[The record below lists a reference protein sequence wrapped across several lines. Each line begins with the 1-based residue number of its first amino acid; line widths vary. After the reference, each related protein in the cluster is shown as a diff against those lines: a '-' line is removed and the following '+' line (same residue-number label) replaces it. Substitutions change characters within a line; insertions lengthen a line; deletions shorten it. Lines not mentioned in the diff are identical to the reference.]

1 MEYINRNREKRRTL
15 EPVELA
21 AHRNKIVVAVFS
33 LVVLTSACVWAWMS
47 TRQFSKQTVKI
58 NQEHLLDIAKVES
71 KFLKSL
77 LAAKSDHSL
86 EDFTSDITIG
96 EKGYVW
102 IIDAN
107 GIIVS
112 HPDRDQIG
120 KDKMAIRKTEFPGHD
135 WSDLDGIVQR
145 MKKGEEGV
153 GVYESVWW
161 TEHDPE
167 ASKKLVGF
175 APVQVGNKLW
185 AVAACMSFDEITEPI
200 EDHSLRTLSAAG
212 VALLLFSIAGGTF
225 YRTQK
230 RENQAL
236 QIEVAEHRK
245 TKEAL
250 EEAQTGLEQRVEQRT
265 AELRRANEEIKREFE
280 ERKLAEERV
289 RDLAKFPSE
298 DPNPV
303 LRVSKDKTITYAN
316 NAGEQLLRN
325 LGTGFG
331 GELPGKWNG
340 LVEETLADGLNR
352 QAELE
357 HEGRVLSLTL
367 APITDSGYV
376 NIYGLDVTENR
387 RLQQEV
393 LRIND
398 TVQGNIGR
406 DLHDGLLQQLTGLTY
421 FCDTLAEN
429 LAEVASPCVDG
440 AHEISEHLR
449 RLTNWI
455 RDLAKGL
462 YPADLENIGL
472 APALQRLASTT
483 GHLFSTSVVF
493 ECNEPVIIP
502 NHQVALHLYRIAQE
516 AVNNAVKHGDAK
528 HIHLGLNRS
537 GDRIVLTV
545 KDDGSGF
552 SQEETIAGIGLQS
565 IHFRAKAIGGV
576 VDIQSA
582 YDKGTVVSCSFI
594 QENKIWDGSNN
605 D

>member
-1 MEYINRNREKRRTL
+1 MAYIKKTADKRPT
-15 EPVELA
+15 VESVKLSA
-21 AHRNKIVVAVFS
+21 RRNKIVVVAFS

-47 TRQFSKQTVKI
+47 TRQFNKQTVRI

-71 KFLKSL
+71 KFLKNL
-77 LAAKSDHSL
+77 LAEKSDQSL
-86 EDFTSDITIG
+86 DSFSSEITIG
-96 EKGYVW
+96 QRGYIW
-102 IIDAN
+102 IIDSN

-135 WSDLDGIVQR
+135 WSDLDEIVQR
-145 MKKGEEGV
+145 MKKGQEGI
-153 GVYESVWW
+153 GIYESVWW
-161 TEHDPE
+161 TELDPE

-175 APVQVGNKLW
+175 APVRVGDTLY

-212 VALLLFSIAGGTF
+212 VALLLFGITGGTF

-230 RENQAL
+230 RENEAL
-236 QIEVAEHRK
+236 QTEVAEHKK

-250 EEAQTGLEQRVEQRT
+250 EEAHARLEQRVEQRT
-265 AELRRANEEIKREFE
+265 AELSRANEELEREFE
-280 ERKLAEERV
+280 ERKLAEERI
-289 RDLAKFPSE
+289 RDLAKFPSQ

-316 NAGEQLLRN
+316 KAGESLLRE
-325 LGTGFG
+325 LGTELGRD
-331 GELPGKWNG
+331 LPGKWS
-340 LVEETLADGLNR
+340 LIVEEALADGLNR

-357 HEGRVLSLTL
+357 HEGRILSLTL
-367 APITDSGYV
+367 APISDSGYV

-387 RLQQEV
+387 RLQQEI

-421 FCDTLAEN
+421 FSDTLAEK

-449 RLTNWI
+449 RLTDWI

-462 YPADLENIGL
+462 YPTDLDNIGL
-472 APALQRLASTT
+472 ASALERLASATA
-483 GHLFSTSVVF
+483 HLLSTSVLF
-493 ECNEPVIIP
+493 ECKRPVSVAD
-502 NHQVALHLYRIAQE
+502 HQVALHLYRIAQE

-528 HIHLGLNRS
+528 HIH
-537 GDRIVLTV
+537 IVLSRSDDTV
-545 KDDGSGF
+545 TLTVSDDGSGF
-552 SQEETIAGIGLQS
+552 SPDKVATGVGLQS
-565 IHFRAKAIGGV
+565 IHFRAKAIGAAVNIESNPG
-576 VDIQSA
+576 
-582 YDKGTVVSCSFI
+582 KGTVVSCSFEEPDI
-594 QENKIWDGSNN
+594 TT
-605 D
+605 

>member
-1 MEYINRNREKRRTL
+1 MEHTKNNREERPTL
-15 EPVELA
+15 ESVKLSA
-21 AHRNKIVVAVFS
+21 RRNKIVVVVFS
-33 LVVLTSACVWAWMS
+33 LAVLTSACVWAWLS
-47 TRQFSKQTVKI
+47 TRQFNKQTVRI
-58 NQEHLLDIAKVES
+58 NQEHLLDIARVES

-77 LAAKSDHSL
+77 LGERLDYSL
-86 EDFTSDITIG
+86 EDFTSAITIG
-96 EKGYVW
+96 EKGYIW

-107 GIIVS
+107 GIIIS
-112 HPDRDQIG
+112 HPDREQIG
-120 KDKMAIRKTEFPGHD
+120 KDKMAIRKAGFPGHD

-145 MKKGEEGV
+145 MKKGEEGI
-153 GVYESVWW
+153 GIYESVWW

-175 APVQVGNKLW
+175 APVQVGNTLW

-212 VALLLFSIAGGTF
+212 VALLLFSLTGGAF
-225 YRTQK
+225 YITQK
-230 RENQAL
+230 RENEAL
-236 QIEVAEHRK
+236 QREVAEHKK

-250 EEAQTGLEQRVEQRT
+250 EEAQAGLEHRVEQRT

-316 NAGEQLLRN
+316 GAGEQLLRK

-331 GELPGKWNG
+331 GELPGKWSRIVEDALDSG
-340 LVEETLADGLNR
+340 LSR

-357 HEGRVLSLTL
+357 HEERVLSLTL

-387 RLQQEV
+387 RLQQEI

-429 LAEVASPCVDG
+429 LAEVASPCVDD

-449 RLTNWI
+449 RLTTWI

-462 YPADLENIGL
+462 YPTDLENIGL

-493 ECNEPVIIP
+493 ECNEPVTIS

-528 HIHLGLNRS
+528 HIHIGLNRS
-537 GDRIVLTV
+537 GDTITLTV

-565 IHFRAKAIGGV
+565 IHFRGKAIGGV
-576 VDIQSA
+576 VDIQSG
-582 YDKGTVVSCSFI
+582 YDKGTVVSCSFM
-594 QENKIWDGSNN
+594 EEDKIRDGSNN

>member
-1 MEYINRNREKRRTL
+1 MAHIKNNREERPTL
-15 EPVELA
+15 ESVKLSA
-21 AHRNKIVVAVFS
+21 RRNKIVVVVFS

-47 TRQFSKQTVKI
+47 TRQFNKQTVRI
-58 NQEHLLDIAKVES
+58 NQEHLLDIARVES

-77 LAAKSDHSL
+77 LAAKSDQSL
-86 EDFTSDITIG
+86 EDFTSEITIG
-96 EKGYVW
+96 EKGYIW

-112 HPDRDQIG
+112 HPDREQIG
-120 KDKMAIRKTEFPGHD
+120 KDKMAIRKTGFPGHD
-135 WSDLDGIVQR
+135 WSDLDEIVQR
-145 MKKGEEGV
+145 MKKSEEGV
-153 GVYESVWW
+153 GFYESVWW

-175 APVQVGNKLW
+175 APVEVENRSW

-200 EDHSLRTLSAAG
+200 EEHTLRTLSAAG
-212 VALLLFSIAGGTF
+212 VALLLFSITGGTF

-230 RENQAL
+230 RENEAL
-236 QIEVAEHRK
+236 QREVAEHKK
-245 TKEAL
+245 TKETL
-250 EEAQTGLEQRVEQRT
+250 EEAHARLEQRVEQRT
-265 AELRRANEEIKREFE
+265 AELSRANEELEREFE
-280 ERKLAEERV
+280 ERKLAEERI

-298 DPNPV
+298 YPNPV

-316 NAGEQLLRN
+316 KAGERLLRE
-325 LGTGFG
+325 LGT
-331 GELPGKWNG
+331 ELGRDLPNKWNRI
-340 LVEETLADGLNR
+340 VEEALAAGLNR

-367 APITDSGYV
+367 APITNSGYV

-387 RLQQEV
+387 RLQQEI

-421 FCDTLAEN
+421 FSDTLAEN

-462 YPADLENIGL
+462 YPTDLDNIGL
-472 APALQRLASTT
+472 APALERLASTT
-483 GHLFSTSVVF
+483 AHLFSTSVVF
-493 ECNEPVIIP
+493 ECDEPVTIS

-528 HIHLGLNRS
+528 HIHIGLNRS
-537 GDRIVLTV
+537 GDTIVLTV

-552 SQEETIAGIGLQS
+552 SPEKAAAGMGLQS
-565 IHFRAKAIGGV
+565 IHFRGKAIGAV
-576 VDIQSA
+576 VDIKSDA
-582 YDKGTVVSCSFI
+582 GKGTIVNCSF
-594 QENKIWDGSNN
+594 QELDKV
-605 D
+605 

>member
-1 MEYINRNREKRRTL
+1 MGYIKNNREERATL
-15 EPVELA
+15 ESVKLSA
-21 AHRNKIVVAVFS
+21 RRNKIVVVAFS

-47 TRQFSKQTVKI
+47 TRQFNKQTVRI
-58 NQEHLLDIAKVES
+58 NQEHLLDIARVES

-86 EDFTSDITIG
+86 ENFTSEITIG
-96 EKGYVW
+96 EKGYIW

-107 GIIVS
+107 GIIIS
-112 HPDRDQIG
+112 HPDREQLG
-120 KDKMAIRKTEFPGHD
+120 KDKMAIRKAGFPGHD

-145 MKKGEEGV
+145 MKKGEDGI
-153 GVYESVWW
+153 GIYESVWW
-161 TEHDPE
+161 TEHDPG

-175 APVQVGNKLW
+175 APVQAGSTLW

-200 EDHSLRTLSAAG
+200 EDHSLSTLSAAG
-212 VALLLFSIAGGTF
+212 VALLLFSITGGIF

-230 RENQAL
+230 RENEAL
-236 QIEVAEHRK
+236 QREVAEHKK

-250 EEAQTGLEQRVEQRT
+250 EEAHARLEHRVEQRT
-265 AELRRANEEIKREFE
+265 AELSRANEELEREFE

-289 RDLAKFPSE
+289 RYLAKFPSE

-316 NAGEQLLRN
+316 KAGERLLRE
-325 LGTGFG
+325 LGTELGRN
-331 GELPGKWNG
+331 LPGKWNRI
-340 LVEETLADGLNR
+340 VEETLAAGLNR
-352 QAELE
+352 QADFEY
-357 HEGRVLSLTL
+357 EGRVLSLTL

-387 RLQQEV
+387 RLQQDV

-429 LAEVASPCVDG
+429 LADVASPCVDG

-449 RLTNWI
+449 RLTSWI

-462 YPADLENIGL
+462 YPTDLDNIGL
-472 APALQRLASTT
+472 APALERLASTT
-483 GHLFSTSVVF
+483 AHLFSTSVVF
-493 ECNEPVIIP
+493 ECNEPVTIS

-528 HIHLGLNRS
+528 HIHIGLNRS
-537 GDRIVLTV
+537 RDRIALMV

-576 VDIQSA
+576 VDIQSG
-582 YDKGTVVSCSFI
+582 YDKGTIVSCSFMEEDEI
-594 QENKIWDGSNN
+594 RDGSNN

>member
-1 MEYINRNREKRRTL
+1 MVHIKNKREERPTL
-15 EPVELA
+15 ESVKLSA
-21 AHRNKIVVAVFS
+21 RRNKIVVVVFS

-47 TRQFSKQTVKI
+47 TRQFNKQTVRI
-58 NQEHLLDIAKVES
+58 NQEHLLDIARVES
-71 KFLKSL
+71 KFLESL
-77 LAAKSDHSL
+77 LAAKSDRSL
-86 EDFTSDITIG
+86 EDFTSEITIG
-96 EKGYVW
+96 EKGYIW

-107 GIIVS
+107 GIIIS
-112 HPDRDQIG
+112 HPDREQIG
-120 KDKMAIRKTEFPGHD
+120 KDKMAIRKTGFPGHD

-153 GVYESVWW
+153 GIYESVWW
-161 TEHDPE
+161 TERDPE

-175 APVQVGNKLW
+175 APVQVGNTPW

-212 VALLLFSIAGGTF
+212 MALLLFGITGGTF

-230 RENQAL
+230 RENEAL
-236 QIEVAEHRK
+236 LREVAEHKK

-250 EEAQTGLEQRVEQRT
+250 EEAHAGLEQRVEQRT
-265 AELRRANEEIKREFE
+265 AELSRANEDLEREFE

-316 NAGEQLLRN
+316 KAGERLLRE
-325 LGTGFG
+325 LGT
-331 GELPGKWNG
+331 ELGRDLPSKWNRM
-340 LVEETLADGLNR
+340 VEETLAVGLNR

-357 HEGRVLSLTL
+357 YEGHVLSLTL

-387 RLQQEV
+387 RLQQDV

-421 FCDTLAEN
+421 FSDTLAEN
-429 LAEVASPCVDG
+429 LAEVASPCVEG

-449 RLTNWI
+449 RLTSWI

-462 YPADLENIGL
+462 YPTDLDNIGL
-472 APALQRLASTT
+472 APALERLASTT
-483 GHLFSTSVVF
+483 AHLFSTSVVF

-528 HIHLGLNRS
+528 HIRIGLNRS
-537 GDRIVLTV
+537 GDTIVLTV

-552 SQEETIAGIGLQS
+552 SQEETIPGVGLQS

-576 VDIQSA
+576 VDIQSG
-582 YDKGTVVSCSFI
+582 YGKGTIVSCSFTEEDKV
-594 QENKIWDGSNN
+594 QDGSHDN
-605 D
+605 